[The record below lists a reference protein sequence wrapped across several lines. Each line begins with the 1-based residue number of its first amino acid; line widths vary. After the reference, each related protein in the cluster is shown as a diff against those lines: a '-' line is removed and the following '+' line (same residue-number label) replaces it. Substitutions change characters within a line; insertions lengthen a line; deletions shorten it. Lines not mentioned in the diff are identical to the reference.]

1 MAESLSNPLYDI
13 HRQADAEFQAY
24 ADLPIVSTFGE
35 PQAEYAA
42 LHKSAGL
49 MDEPQR
55 GFLEL
60 TGRDR
65 HAFLNN
71 LITNETWSKTGKKG
85 LAAGSGVYAFFLNTK
100 GRIVADMNVLELG
113 EKTLLEMDARQV
125 PAVRE
130 AFEKYKFAEQVTLTS
145 RIGALHQIGVFGPG
159 ASAVGADPFQISD
172 FKFQTAL
179 ESRAVRV
186 FGVEAVAWADNP
198 TGSLGFHLV
207 FDAAAARTVWMNLL
221 SRFGESNQIGKRALR
236 PIGWAAFNAVRI
248 EAGRPLFGID
258 FDATVLP
265 GETTLLSRAV
275 SFTKGCYLGQE
286 IVARMHARGQAA
298 RQMIG
303 IRMDDES
310 LPIAGAHV
318 YSADESEQQ
327 IGGITSSTI
336 SPILSNA
343 AVCLG
348 YVKRAHAAVGTAVRL
363 PAEGAMRT
371 GKIVELPFV
380 QGDQAKEQTE

>member
-1 MAESLSNPLYDI
+1 MAQSLANPLYDI

-71 LITNETWSKTGKKG
+71 LITNQTWSKSEKKG
-85 LAAGSGVYAFFLNTK
+85 VAAGSGVYAFFLNTK
-100 GRIVADMNVLELG
+100 GRIIADMNVLELG

-159 ASAVGADPFQISD
+159 ASAVGADAFQISD
-172 FKFQTAL
+172 FRFQTGL
-179 ESRAVRV
+179 ESRAVKV
-186 FGVEAVAWADNP
+186 FGVEAIAWADDP
-198 TGSLGFHLV
+198 TGAPGFHLV
-207 FDAAAARTVWMNLL
+207 FDVAAARTVWMNLL
-221 SRFGESNQIGKRALR
+221 SRFGESNQIGKRDLR
-236 PIGWAAFNAVRI
+236 PIGWAAFNAARI

-298 RQMIG
+298 RQMVG

-318 YSADESEQQ
+318 YAADESEQQ

-343 AVCLG
+343 AICLG
-348 YVKRAHAAVGTAVRL
+348 YVKRAQAAVGTAVRL

-380 QGDQAKEQTE
+380 QGDQAKE